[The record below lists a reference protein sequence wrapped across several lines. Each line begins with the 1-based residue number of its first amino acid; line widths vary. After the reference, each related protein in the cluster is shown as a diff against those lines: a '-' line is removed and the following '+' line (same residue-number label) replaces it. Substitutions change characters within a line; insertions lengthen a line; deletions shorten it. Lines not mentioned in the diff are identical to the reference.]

1 MLQVAFYALLAYV
14 FTIPWENIITI
25 PGVGTLSRY
34 VGILAIGISLLAIL
48 LSGNFKMHRAHIWAL
63 GFVLFSA
70 ISFWWTV
77 DPEETMIRVPQYG
90 LLFAFFWALFNVV
103 ETPLQARQILIAY
116 VLGAY
121 VACLDTIQN
130 FLSGSTVV
138 YQRYA
143 AANFDPGD
151 LSFVLALAV
160 PMSWYLALNKE
171 NSRLVWVYRLYPLMA
186 IAVILLTA
194 ARAGLIGVAV
204 GLGFMAIT
212 LPRASWRIKGLAI
225 VAVLTALWVIPTF
238 IPQESLDRLATLGE
252 EIGSGTLNDRTN
264 IWNAGF
270 DVFSEHIFL
279 GTGAATFGADME
291 DHPWF
296 RRWTAPHNLFVGI
309 STEMGMVGIVILFM
323 ILLEVFLCAIQMPP
337 LERMLWLTEFVILF
351 LAFMAQNWEFRK
363 QLWFIWG
370 MILTHYKVLWNYWSR
385 YSEKSDKTFTAQA
398 TD

>member
-1 MLQVAFYALLAYV
+1 MQKLAYYALLAYV
-14 FTIPWENIITI
+14 FSIPWENVITI

-34 VGILAIGISLLAIL
+34 IGILAVGISLIAIL
-48 LSGNFKMHRAHIWAL
+48 LSGSFKMHRVHVWGL
-63 GFVLFSA
+63 LFVLFSA

-77 DPEETMIRVPQYG
+77 DTEETLIRVPQYG
-90 LLFAFFWALFNVV
+90 LLFAFFWALFSII
-103 ETPLQARQILIAY
+103 ETPLQVRQILIAY

-121 VACLDTIQN
+121 IACSATIQN
-130 FLSGSTVV
+130 FLSGTTVV

-151 LSFVLALAV
+151 LSFVLALAI
-160 PMSWYLALNKE
+160 PMSWYLALTKE
-171 NSRLVWVYRLYPLMA
+171 NSRLVWVYRLYPLVA

-194 ARAGLIGVAV
+194 ARAGLLGVAV

-212 LPRASWRIKGLAI
+212 LPRASGQVKVMATA
-225 VAVLTALWVIPTF
+225 AVLLALWVIPAF
-238 IPQESLDRLATLGE
+238 IPQESIDRLATLGD
-252 EIGSGTLNDRTN
+252 EISSGSLNDRTN
-264 IWNAGF
+264 IWTAGL
-270 DVFSEHIFL
+270 DVFSQHLLI
-279 GTGAATFGADME
+279 GTGAGTFGADME

-309 STEMGMVGIVILFM
+309 SAEMGIVGLFILFM
-323 ILLEVFLCAIQMPP
+323 ILSGVFLCILQMPP
-337 LERMLWLTEFVILF
+337 LERLLWLTEFAVLG

-370 MILTHYKVLWNYWSR
+370 MILVHYRVMWAYWPGAKPAPNALSP
-385 YSEKSDKTFTAQA
+385 QA